1 MIKDSNDSMKHHEN
15 AGPLQDWYGIMVL
28 KNRNEGG
35 KKSPLTRKQEV
46 FLIWIKYCVPLMIHS
61 HKLRL
66 QLDHS
71 SVAVF
76 QYLKIKVFFLVWE
89 FWVFF
94 FFLKIL
100 CHGFIIN
107 IVLLRFN
114 YSYILFYNYQS
125 LVNFTIKK
133 KRKKKN
139 CITCHY

>member
-1 MIKDSNDSMKHHEN
+1 
-15 AGPLQDWYGIMVL
+15 MVL

-76 QYLKIKVFFLVWE
+76 QYLKIKVFSWFETFECFFLV
-89 FWVFF
+89 
-94 FFLKIL
+94 LQL
-100 CHGFIIN
+100 P
-107 IVLLRFN
+107 
-114 YSYILFYNYQS
+114 
-125 LVNFTIKK
+125 
-133 KRKKKN
+133 
-139 CITCHY
+139 ITS